1 MKENKKVEVKE
12 EKVVDPKAQARK
24 EARTAAKARIVAFL
38 NDNAEQLGG
47 LKADIELFIG
57 KGGTRVAK
65 SAVKS
70 VNAELRD
77 AFLAKGSLTEM
88 DIFKQ
93 FRIGRPEMVTKIR
106 ILVLCPNPDDRVWVK
121 FDEPTETYSV
131 VGTGANPPAGWDGY
145 IPSSKV
151 QGL

>member
-1 MKENKKVEVKE
+1 MAKNEKNEVKE
-12 EKVVDPKAQARK
+12 EKVVDPKAAAKKQARM
-24 EARTAAKARIVAFL
+24 EAKARIVNFL
-38 NDNAEQLGG
+38 KDNAEQLGG

-57 KGGTRVAK
+57 KGQRAAK
-65 SAVKS
+65 AAVKS

-77 AFLAKGSLTEM
+77 AFLSHKTLSEL

-93 FRIGRPEMVTKIR
+93 FRIGRPEMVTKMR

-131 VGTGANPPAGWDGY
+131 VGTGATPPEGWDGY
-145 IPSSKV
+145 VPSSKV
-151 QGL
+151 ANL